1 MQSRGYFPF
10 FIPSNNDYGYD
21 KVKKELGKEVAYHSF
36 FPGGKMINP
45 KSRVNLHEKV
55 FDYEN
60 LGPGKPCPV
69 QAGVAGV
76 GARVVVPDLIKVKLR
91 LYLAGN
97 WHFLRGL

>member
-69 QAGVAGV
+69 HHTPLL
-76 GARVVVPDLIKVKLR
+76 PD
-91 LYLAGN
+91 N
-97 WHFLRGL
+97 PPTCPPFTN